1 MIVIFGGTGTLGH
14 ALARIVS
21 QDNFGPVYIV
31 SRCELRQKDM
41 RQEFPDFNYVI
52 GDVTN
57 TDWADNIPRNPKLV
71 FNLAAMKHVDI
82 AEDNVERCVAIDFNG
97 VVNTY
102 KWAKSVGAKS
112 YIFTGTDKSV
122 LPINAYGMAKGLAEK
137 YLFEKARKDKGMT
150 ISVCK
155 WPNVLGSRG
164 SVLHYFVDSL
174 KNNKPVNIT
183 DDRMTRF
190 WLHIDDVADFM
201 WDKRMETSLTEAHIP
216 ALKASKVTELAASVA
231 RVMGVEKYF
240 LKEIGIRP
248 GEKIHEVM
256 RTGHDYCINSEN
268 CDQYSKADLDHLV
281 ARCLDDFDISGGLQG
296 KYVTPVPVHI
306 EPHEHTL

>member
-21 QDNFGPVYIV
+21 QIDFGPIYIV
-31 SRCELRQKDM
+31 SRCELRQKQM
-41 RQEFPDFNYVI
+41 REEFPGFRYVV

-57 TDWADNIPRNPKLV
+57 TDWADKIPSKPCTV
-71 FNLAAMKHVDI
+71 FNLAAMKHVEI
-82 AEDNVERCVAIDFNG
+82 AEDNVERCVAIDYMG
-97 VVNTY
+97 VVNTF
-102 KWAKSVGAKS
+102 KWAKSVGALS
-112 YIFTGTDKSV
+112 YVFTGTDKSV

-137 YLFEKARKDKGMT
+137 YLEEKIRENSSDMQ

-164 SVLHYFVDSL
+164 SVLHAFMKSL
-174 KNNKPVNIT
+174 KDENKFYIT
-183 DDRMTRF
+183 DKRMTRF

-201 WDKRMETSLTEAHIP
+201 WSKRVVTSLNGPHIP
-216 ALKASKVTELAASVA
+216 QLKACKVTELAESVA
-231 RVMGVEKYF
+231 RLMGNNDFSIE
-240 LKEIGIRP
+240 EIGIRP

-268 CDQYSKADLDHLV
+268 CEQYNEEDLDELV
-281 ARCLDDFDISGGLQG
+281 SRCI
-296 KYVTPVPVHI
+296 Y
-306 EPHEHTL
+306 